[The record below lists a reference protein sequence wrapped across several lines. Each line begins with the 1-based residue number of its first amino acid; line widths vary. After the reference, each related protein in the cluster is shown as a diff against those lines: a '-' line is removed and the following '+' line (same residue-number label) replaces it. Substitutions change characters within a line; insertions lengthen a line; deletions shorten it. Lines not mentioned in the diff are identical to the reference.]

1 MLSGGATQPSWF
13 SEHGEEK
20 KDALAMLFSH
30 IENGL
35 SLLSTPRNGAEAG
48 RSDAGSVCLGCFAG
62 SEATRTFGLFADLHC
77 GDVSRKLMKPRQ
89 GKSCPCF
96 RLTSQLVSAESALAT
111 TPTRK
116 MLIRITRVPSELILR
131 PSRSRIDSQVL
142 HL

>member
-77 GDVSRKLMKPRQ
+77 GECSQGIDETSPRQ
-89 GKSCPCF
+89 ILPMLSLDEP
-96 RLTSQLVSAESALAT
+96 VSIGGVRPRYDANPENVDPNHSRAE
-111 TPTRK
+111 
-116 MLIRITRVPSELILR
+116 
-131 PSRSRIDSQVL
+131 
-142 HL
+142 